1 MTATESA
8 PVNTGL
14 RSLLQTVR
22 KTIIGSLNLSRTG
35 GCAGLLRFSTTWKV
49 EGAADAD
56 PPHAHYKFSFTTPSR
71 CSLAQGALVGT
82 SVAASLAL
90 TSLFS
95 IRQCSTPS
103 PLLWASL

>member
-22 KTIIGSLNLSRTG
+22 KTMIGSLNLSRTG

-49 EGAADAD
+49 EGADDADALQ
-56 PPHAHYKFSFTTPSR
+56 AESQIQLHYTFV
-71 CSLAQGALVGT
+71 LLIGAGRVRRNIGDGIARLHELV
-82 SVAASLAL
+82 LNQ
-90 TSLFS
+90 
-95 IRQCSTPS
+95 IM
-103 PLLWASL
+103 